1 MKKNPITWCN
11 KPGELTVSLTFTATN
26 GSNGS
31 DVVVICPLS
40 TWSSLTRI
48 NPTPGMVIRGY
59 SQYLDCS
66 ISTCKTWSR
75 NIEDMLQSKKWYLTS
90 KVFYILNAGNS
101 HGAKYLVHALKWNKT
116 PSNISWLQSKVFGC
130 YYAVVMNIWVH
141 VGRNHKSKQTRK
153 LNHLDY
159 MHEDNFKINLFLQ
172 QTWHKSPSV

>member
-1 MKKNPITWCN
+1 MTDRLLNFTQLSTDTENCFDQLCKLKSSFEIYMYDGSWPDFYESILIIILREFTLLQHMKKTPITWCN

-90 KVFYILNAGNS
+90 KVFHILNAG
-101 HGAKYLVHALKWNKT
+101 KI
-116 PSNISWLQSKVFGC
+116 PMEQS
-130 YYAVVMNIWVH
+130 IWC
-141 VGRNHKSKQTRK
+141 
-153 LNHLDY
+153 
-159 MHEDNFKINLFLQ
+159 MH
-172 QTWHKSPSV
+172 